1 MAGGRRLLCR
11 MLRTVPTRVSRGV
24 GQGGRVVLRDNG
36 SCKPHLDHL
45 RSRHDRKLTDE
56 TAWADTTRRKGER
69 DIPKRRTRPLRLALV
84 RARPMCVPG
93 LRPPAVSWVHDCE
106 SQTKDRPIIALTA
119 DLVLWCCSRP
129 FTVVERLCAVLCRPI
144 SPTVC
149 AWQRATFLKDG
160 RLAQH
165 ACLERHHRRGSN
177 VVVDSELPE

>member
-11 MLRTVPTRVSRGV
+11 MLRTVPTRVSGGE
-24 GQGGRVVLRDNG
+24 GQGWRVVLRDNG
-36 SCKPHLDHL
+36 SCKPHLEHL

-106 SQTKDRPIIALTA
+106 SQTEDRPIIALTA
-119 DLVLWCCSRP
+119 GLV
-129 FTVVERLCAVLCRPI
+129 F
-144 SPTVC
+144 
-149 AWQRATFLKDG
+149 
-160 RLAQH
+160 
-165 ACLERHHRRGSN
+165 
-177 VVVDSELPE
+177 